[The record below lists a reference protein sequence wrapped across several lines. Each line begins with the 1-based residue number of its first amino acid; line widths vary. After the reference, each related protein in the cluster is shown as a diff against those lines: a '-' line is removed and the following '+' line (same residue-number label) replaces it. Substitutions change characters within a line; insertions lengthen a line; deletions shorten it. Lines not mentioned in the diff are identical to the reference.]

1 MDKYSQLIEYIINDQ
16 EDKARELFH
25 NIVVEKSRDI
35 YESLMDETVDQYD
48 QQGDLVDDVARDETM
63 EDDEEFDAPVDGEG
77 FGDEDELGGD
87 DMGDDMGDDLEGDDL
102 GGDDEFGDDM
112 GSDDDMGGDGDLA
125 EKFQD
130 IKSAIEDLEAEF
142 QAIMGGDE
150 GVADDEMGDGEI
162 EGGDEMAADDAGE
175 DFGGDEGAPDEVG
188 ADDEHPMES
197 ASGNPFAKKSGSGK
211 AASGSGK
218 AASGSGKAAS
228 GSGKAGSGNP
238 FAKKGSGSGAKNESR
253 SAAELMREY
262 VEKISDGHGPEKAG
276 EAEGNE
282 VGSDRKSFPVNKTTP
297 VAGKNDMGGTASNI
311 LSGKG
316 NDTSDKDGQTSKAKA
331 GGFMKAPVAIPG
343 SERNVNKV
351 GGNKGAQDFYKTKAK
366 AKDSEGST
374 TDGSVPVSKD
384 SLGYPN
390 K

>member
-1 MDKYSQLIEYIINDQ
+1 MNKYEQLIEYIINDQ

-25 NIVVEKSRDI
+25 SIVVAKSRDI

-48 QQGDLVDDVARDETM
+48 QQGDLVDDVTRDENGGLG
-63 EDDEEFDAPVDGEG
+63 EADDEFGGEMDADDSMGDELDGGEED
-77 FGDEDELGGD
+77 FGDEMGGDEFGGD
-87 DMGDDMGDDLEGDDL
+87 DLGDDL
-102 GGDDEFGDDM
+102 GGDDM
-112 GSDDDMGGDGDLA
+112 GAEGEGDLA
-125 EKFQD
+125 DKFQD

-142 QAIMGGDE
+142 QAIMGGE
-150 GVADDEMGDGEI
+150 EAGVDDAEMGDGEI

-175 DFGGDEGAPDEVG
+175 DFGGAPEEVG
-188 ADDEHPMES
+188 AGEEEPMGES
-197 ASGNPFAKKSGSGK
+197 ANPFAKSGSGK
-211 AASGSGK
+211 AASGSGKKASGSGK

-228 GSGKAGSGNP
+228 GSGK
-238 FAKKGSGSGAKNESR
+238 KGSGSGMKAESK

-282 VGSDRKSFPVNKTTP
+282 IGSDRKKFPVNKTTP
-297 VAGKNDMGGTASNI
+297 VAGKNDMGGTTANI

-351 GGNKGAQDFYKTKAK
+351 GGNAGAQQFFKTKEK
-366 AKDSEGST
+366 AKEAEGST
-374 TDGSVPVSKD
+374 TKDSVPVKKD
-384 SLGYPN
+384 SLGYPS